1 MKKLILSMI
10 VTLMLVSAASAYS
23 AQCFDVTDTAPSAYN
38 AYVDLNSMGY
48 TGYYLTN
55 CPIYMVYSTLSSSRI
70 IFIDGHGLLA
80 IRNGVS
86 YIGGGIQTKEG
97 HWLVGTIPDEPIS
110 GELRKIGGDNGIN
123 LNNLKLALY
132 MACWS
137 ARTSDEYGN
146 LAQLTASK
154 GADISI
160 GFTDEINLN
169 KAKVWSDTFWESAK
183 TKSVADSVIDARNAA
198 FWSYI
203 PYDWG
208 LNTYVIYPNSY
219 AANTNI
225 YLN

>member
-1 MKKLILSMI
+1 
-10 VTLMLVSAASAYS
+10 MLVSAASAYS

-55 CPIYMVYSTLSSSRI
+55 CPIYIVYPTLSSSRI
-70 IFIDGHGLLA
+70 IFIDGHGLIA
-80 IRNGVS
+80 TKDGVS
-86 YIGGGIQTKEG
+86 HMGGGIQTKEK
-97 HWLVGTIPDEPIS
+97 HWLVDKILNIPTDEIFR
-110 GELRKIGGDNGIN
+110 EIGGDSNTN

-137 ARTSDEYGN
+137 ARTSELHGN
-146 LAQLTASK
+146 LAQITASK

-160 GFTDEINLN
+160 GFTDEINIY

-198 FWSYI
+198 FWSYV
-203 PYDWG
+203 PLDLG